1 MAECL
6 AFTAGYCYRYR
17 PIILLVSFRLAGS
30 LFAKQIIACLRATD
44 LLLYFFIFES
54 SNKIQ
59 LKLIY

>member
-44 LLLYFFIFES
+44 LLLYFLF
-54 SNKIQ
+54 
-59 LKLIY
+59 LKVQTKYN